1 MHILK
6 INSKGDARIVPATP
20 FKISILTTSSCPI
33 HSKINFETTDIHS
46 WIKSKDEFFEV
57 EMELKQMT
65 MLFDFYLSVE
75 NVLIDR
81 NKCKIVLFN
90 LLSNAIKFGNEKSTL
105 TFATKLNEI
114 DQRVRISII
123 DQEIGLEGVD
133 KNLLFH
139 QFYQK
144 SSY

>member
-1 MHILK
+1 
-6 INSKGDARIVPATP
+6 
-20 FKISILTTSSCPI
+20 
-33 HSKINFETTDIHS
+33 
-46 WIKSKDEFFEV
+46 
-57 EMELKQMT
+57 MELKQMT